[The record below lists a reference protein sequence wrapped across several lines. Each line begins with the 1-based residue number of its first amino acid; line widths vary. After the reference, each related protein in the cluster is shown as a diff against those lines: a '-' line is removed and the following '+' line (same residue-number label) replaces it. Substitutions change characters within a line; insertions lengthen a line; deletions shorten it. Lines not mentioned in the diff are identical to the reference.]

1 MQKKNQ
7 LVGTLFLLAAAV
19 LWGASFV
26 FQNEGVDIL
35 DPFAFNGIR
44 SFLGSI
50 ALLPVIAIISLI
62 NRKNGKASEST
73 PQKRKTL
80 LLGGLCCGTALCI
93 AGTLQT
99 LGIKQGAGE
108 AGFITTI
115 YIVFVPILG
124 VFLRQKIPHKVW
136 LAVMMCMLGLYL
148 LCGSFALNIN
158 QVYLLLCAFFFAVH
172 ILVIDYFSPKVDGVK
187 LSCLQFFVVG
197 VIDCVIMLF
206 VDCPTWGEVFECF
219 WPNLAYSG
227 FVSCSIAYTCQII
240 GQKYISATLGAML
253 MSLESVFS
261 VLSEWAL
268 QGQLL
273 DFTQIAGCLIIFM
286 AIVLVQLPEG
296 FFRLK
301 KFRQ

>member
-7 LVGTLFLLAAAV
+7 LVGTIFLLVAAV

-50 ALLPVIAIISLI
+50 ALLPVIFVLYII
-62 NRKNGKASEST
+62 NRKKGEVRKTE
-73 PQKRKTL
+73 PKERKTL
-80 LLGGLCCGTALCI
+80 LLGGLCCGVALCT

-124 VFLRQKIPHKVW
+124 IFLRQKIPRRVW
-136 LAVMMCMLGLYL
+136 IAVMMCFVGLYL
-148 LCGSFALNIN
+148 LCGSFAFNIN
-158 QVYLLLCAFFFAVH
+158 QIYLLLCAFFFAIH
-172 ILVIDYFSPKVDGVK
+172 ILVIDYFSPRVDGVK

-197 VIDCVIMLF
+197 VIDCIIMLF
-206 VDCPTWGEVFECF
+206 VDCPTWAEVVACF

-227 FVSCSIAYTCQII
+227 FVSCSVAYTCQII
-240 GQKYISATLGAML
+240 GQKYISPAVGSLL

-261 VLSEWAL
+261 VLSEWAI
-268 QGQLL
+268 QGHLL
-273 DFTQIAGCLIIFM
+273 AAEQIFGCSIIFA
-286 AIVLVQLPEG
+286 AIILVQLPQEM
-296 FFRLK
+296 FVRK
-301 KFRQ
+301 K

>member
-7 LVGTLFLLAAAV
+7 LIGTLFLLVAAV

-35 DPFAFNGIR
+35 DPYAFNGIR
-44 SFLGSI
+44 SFLGSF
-50 ALLPVIAIISLI
+50 ALLPVIFIIHLI
-62 NRKNGKASEST
+62 NRKKGDV
-73 PQKRKTL
+73 RKPTAKENKL
-80 LLGGLCCGTALCI
+80 LILGGICCGVALCT

-136 LAVMMCMLGLYL
+136 LAVMMCVVGLYL

-158 QVYLLLCAFFFAVH
+158 QIYLLLCAFFFAVH

-197 VIDCVIMLF
+197 VIDCAIMFF
-206 VDCPTWGEVFECF
+206 VDCPTWAEIWECF

-240 GQKYISATLGAML
+240 GQKYIDPTLGALL

-261 VLSEWAL
+261 VLSEWAI
-268 QGQLL
+268 QGHLL
-273 DFTQIAGCLIIFM
+273 SLSQIAGCAVIFAAII
-286 AIVLVQLPEG
+286 LVQVPKLN
-296 FFRLK
+296 FKLSFLK
-301 KFRQ
+301 R

>member
-1 MQKKNQ
+1 MEKQMRNQ
-7 LVGTLFLLAAAV
+7 LKGTIYLLLAAV

-26 FQNEGVDIL
+26 FQNEGVDVI

-50 ALLPVIAIISLI
+50 ALLPVIGVIWLS
-62 NRKNGKASEST
+62 NRSRGAVRVHKKGEA
-73 PQKRKTL
+73 RTL
-80 LLGGLCCGTALCI
+80 LWGGFICGLALCT

-136 LAVMMCMLGLYL
+136 LAVMMCFIGLYL
-148 LCGSFALNIN
+148 LCGSFAFNIN
-158 QVYLLLCAFFFAVH
+158 QIYLLLCAFFFAVH
-172 ILVIDYFSPKVDGVK
+172 ILTIDYFSPRVDGVW
-187 LSCLQFFVVG
+187 LSCLQFVVVG
-197 VIDCVIMLF
+197 VIDCFIMLF
-206 VDCPTWGEVFECF
+206 VDIPTWEEIIICF
-219 WPNLAYSG
+219 PNLAYSG
-227 FVSCSIAYTCQII
+227 FVSCSVAYTFQII
-240 GQKYISATLGAML
+240 GQKYISPAVGSLL

-268 QGQLL
+268 QGSVLGGL
-273 DFTQIAGCLIIFM
+273 QIIGCAIIF
-286 AIVLVQLPEG
+286 AAVVLVQLPG
-296 FFRLK
+296 RK
-301 KFRQ
+301 TT